1 MSGPSNTRF
10 LTIGIVFAIVL
21 GALVGW
27 ALPGVAPYVSWLGQ
41 IFKLSLAMIV
51 MPLVLTSIMDG
62 MNSVGDV
69 RRLGRIG
76 GKTLAYYFST
86 TIIAV
91 IIGLTLVSQ
100 IQPGVRAPAAAQEYA
115 LLEVDP
121 GFAKMGPDAILS
133 ALPDLKVA
141 EKQQLKAILEKM
153 ASQDQSVKAQ
163 KEAALRWLGALEM
176 RSRAQDKAST
186 QPVDPPSAGAFLR
199 KQLDKALVNP
209 FKALASNNVLAVIV
223 FAILLG
229 GALTTLGRRGREVL
243 AFNHTVNLAIGK
255 IVGLIMLFAPFGV
268 FGLLVD
274 VVAAT
279 GPEVFKDLGKYA
291 LCVACGLLIHVGI
304 VLPGIAWLFTR
315 TSPVKLFVGIGEA
328 LSVAFSTSS
337 SNATLPVTMK
347 CVEDNL
353 GVDKRVSGFVLPL
366 GATVNMDGTALYEAV
381 AAVFIAQLYGV
392 ALDVSAQVMVA
403 ITAVLAAIGAAGIPA
418 AGTVTMAMVLAAVGL
433 PLEGIGLL
441 LAVDRPLDMC
451 RTATN
456 VTGDGVGALVLNRWA
471 KDDFPSGDLVQDVEA
486 NAT

>member
-1 MSGPSNTRF
+1 MSDAVNARY
-10 LTIGIVFAIVL
+10 LTFGIVIALIF
-21 GALVGW
+21 GTLVGW
-27 ALPGVAPYVSWLGQ
+27 LTPGAAPYVSWLGQ

-51 MPLVLTSIMDG
+51 MPLVLTSILDG

-69 RRLGRIG
+69 RRLGKIG
-76 GKTLAYYFST
+76 GKTLVYYIGT
-86 TIIAV
+86 TLIAV
-91 IIGLTLVSQ
+91 TIGLSLVSQ
-100 IQPGVRAPAAAQEYA
+100 IQPGVREAKGDHKTAVSALEANAPLDETVNRFQ
-115 LLEVDP
+115 
-121 GFAKMGPDAILS
+121 GLS
-133 ALPDLKVA
+133 AAERKGLTDVLRRLQEQSTPLP
-141 EKQQLKAILEKM
+141 QQKDAL
-153 ASQDQSVKAQ
+153 
-163 KEAALRWLGALEM
+163 LRWLGALDM
-176 RSRAQDKAST
+176 RARAERAEST
-186 QPVDPPSAGAFLR
+186 QPVDPPSAGTFLR

-209 FKALASNNVLAVIV
+209 FQALASNNVLAVIV

-229 GALTTLGRRGREVL
+229 GALTTLGRQGREAL
-243 AFNHTVNLAIGK
+243 ALNRTINQAIGK

-274 VVAAT
+274 VVATT
-279 GPEVFKDLGKYA
+279 GPEVFQDLGKYA
-291 LCVACGLLIHVGI
+291 VCVVLGLALHVGV
-304 VLPGIAWLFTR
+304 VLPGIAWVVTGVSPLRLFGG
-315 TSPVKLFVGIGEA
+315 LGEA
-328 LSVAFSTSS
+328 LSIAFSTSS

-347 CVEDNL
+347 CVEENL

-392 ALDVSAQVMVA
+392 ALDLPGQLMVA
-403 ITAVLAAIGAAGIPA
+403 VTAVLAAVGAAGIPA

-471 KDDFPSGDLVQDVEA
+471 KADLHGEFDDDADTVVK
-486 NAT
+486 

>member
-1 MSGPSNTRF
+1 MSSASNTRF
-10 LTIGIVFAIVL
+10 LTIGIVLAIVL
-21 GALVGW
+21 GALIGW
-27 ALPGVAPYVSWLGQ
+27 ALPGIAPYVSWLGQ

-86 TIIAV
+86 TLIAV
-91 IIGLTLVSQ
+91 VIGLTLVSQ

-115 LLEVDP
+115 LIEVN
-121 GFAKMGPDAILS
+121 AASATMGPDAIVS
-133 ALPDLKVA
+133 ALPDLKTA
-141 EKQQLKAILEKM
+141 EKAQLKAILVKM
-153 ASQDQSVKAQ
+153 AAEKQGVIAQ

-176 RSRAQDKAST
+176 RSRAQNKAST
-186 QPVDPPSAGAFLR
+186 APVDPPSAGAFLR

-209 FKALASNNVLAVIV
+209 FKALAGNNVLAVIV

-229 GALTTLGRRGREVL
+229 GALTTLGKRGRDVL
-243 AFNHTVNLAIGK
+243 ELNHTINLAIGK

-291 LCVACGLLIHVGI
+291 LCVACGLVIHVGI
-304 VLPGIAWLFTR
+304 VLPGIAWVFTR
-315 TSPVKLFVGIGEA
+315 TSPITLFAGIGEA

-337 SNATLPVTMK
+337 SNATLPVTMQ
-347 CVEDNL
+347 CVEENL

-392 ALDVSAQVMVA
+392 ALDVTAQVMVA

-471 KDDFPSGDLVQDVEA
+471 KDDFPPADLVEDVQA
-486 NAT
+486 HSP

>member
-1 MSGPSNTRF
+1 MSSPSNTRF
-10 LTIGIVFAIVL
+10 LTLGIMIAIIL
-21 GALVGW
+21 GAFIGW
-27 ALPGVAPYVSWLGQ
+27 ALPGFAPYVSWLGQ

-76 GKTLAYYFST
+76 GKTLVYYFST

-91 IIGLTLVSQ
+91 VIGLTLVSQ
-100 IQPGVRAPAAAQEYA
+100 VQPGVRAPKAAHEYA
-115 LLEVDP
+115 LIELSP
-121 GFAKMGPDAILS
+121 ASSQMAPAAI
-133 ALPDLKVA
+133 AAAIPDLEASDKA
-141 EKQQLKAILEKM
+141 QLQAILEKM
-153 ASQDQSVKAQ
+153 AKQGLDVNAQ

-176 RSRAQDKAST
+176 RARAQDKGST

-209 FKALASNNVLAVIV
+209 FKALATNNVLAVIV

-243 AFNHTVNLAIGK
+243 AFNHTLNQAIGK

-291 LCVACGLLIHVGI
+291 LCVASGLLIHVGL
-304 VLPGIAWLFTR
+304 VLPGIAWLVTR
-315 TSPVKLFVGIGEA
+315 TTPVKLFSGLGEA

-337 SNATLPVTMK
+337 SNATLPVTMR
-347 CVEDNL
+347 CVEENSMWIN
-353 GVDKRVSGFVLPL
+353 VCRVLCCHWV
-366 GATVNMDGTALYEAV
+366 
-381 AAVFIAQLYGV
+381 
-392 ALDVSAQVMVA
+392 
-403 ITAVLAAIGAAGIPA
+403 
-418 AGTVTMAMVLAAVGL
+418 
-433 PLEGIGLL
+433 
-441 LAVDRPLDMC
+441 R
-451 RTATN
+451 R
-456 VTGDGVGALVLNRWA
+456 
-471 KDDFPSGDLVQDVEA
+471 
-486 NAT
+486 